1 MLSRI
6 RAAHKAHSAR
16 MNKSDR
22 ADAEALAQLART
34 GWYREVHIKSEAIDR
49 FAVAVL
55 FIPP

>member
-1 MLSRI
+1 
-6 RAAHKAHSAR
+6 